1 MEPKGFFQSLFDYSF
16 SSFITTKLIKVL
28 YILSTIAIAI
38 YTLVLVLVLF
48 KASPVAGIFGLVI
61 LGPLVFV
68 IGMIYM
74 RVILELLIVIFRIHE
89 DVREINVRGGGTMT
103 PDVPL
108 LPAEPAGPA
117 PAPVQPPPGPSRP
130 CQRADRRGSCAD
142 EAVLQELRRGDR
154 CGQQLLH
161 LVRNT
166 GGLRR
171 WRRSAGAAARRSNR
185 A

>member
-89 DVREINVRGGGTMT
+89 DVREINVRGGGAMT

-117 PAPVQPPPGPSRP
+117 PAPVQPRPVPPAPANEP
-130 CQRADRRGSCAD
+130 TD
-142 EAVLQELRRGDR
+142 EALAPTKLFCKNCGAEIAS
-154 CGQQLLH
+154 GQQLLH